1 MFRKLRLELT
11 LLNAGIIALLFVMLT
26 AGVYFFV
33 QSQMNERADFM
44 LSRVAADID
53 RGVFHGFPFLPP
65 PAHWTEQPPPPP
77 PLRSL
82 PFMPPAAA
90 NERPFPLVFFIQLNS
105 EHQIETVSPSQ
116 PLPAEKLAA
125 FVKSVQATGT
135 NAGQLDF
142 DDKLYFFHKS
152 PRTVATGTLIVV
164 EDFQKDRHLLR
175 ILMSGLMLIGTVCF
189 IFSLL
194 GSRFLANRAMQP
206 IQKSWQQQKDFL
218 TDASHELRTPLAVV
232 QTNLEIVRSNQTESV
247 AEQKKWFDN
256 ISESVAVMG
265 YLVDSLLFL
274 ARMDSQQ
281 YSMEKKTFA
290 LDQAIAN
297 VIESFQPLAEAA
309 GLDLTSSLEA
319 GLVMCG
325 DEFRIKQVVGI
336 LIDNALRHSTA
347 GSIAVSLQKQGKSVI
362 LSVTDSGEG
371 IEKHHQKKIFDRFYQ
386 VEASRSRKGVGL
398 GLSIAKCIC
407 ETHGGS
413 IRVVSE
419 RGTGSTFFVTL
430 PLSV

>member
-53 RGVFHGFPFLPP
+53 RGVFHGFPFPPP

-152 PRTVATGTLIVV
+152 PRTVATG
-164 EDFQKDRHLLR
+164 
-175 ILMSGLMLIGTVCF
+175 C
-189 IFSLL
+189 
-194 GSRFLANRAMQP
+194 
-206 IQKSWQQQKDFL
+206 
-218 TDASHELRTPLAVV
+218 
-232 QTNLEIVRSNQTESV
+232 
-247 AEQKKWFDN
+247 
-256 ISESVAVMG
+256 
-265 YLVDSLLFL
+265 
-274 ARMDSQQ
+274 
-281 YSMEKKTFA
+281 
-290 LDQAIAN
+290 
-297 VIESFQPLAEAA
+297 
-309 GLDLTSSLEA
+309 SS
-319 GLVMCG
+319 C
-325 DEFRIKQVVGI
+325 
-336 LIDNALRHSTA
+336 N
-347 GSIAVSLQKQGKSVI
+347 
-362 LSVTDSGEG
+362 
-371 IEKHHQKKIFDRFYQ
+371 
-386 VEASRSRKGVGL
+386 
-398 GLSIAKCIC
+398 
-407 ETHGGS
+407 
-413 IRVVSE
+413 
-419 RGTGSTFFVTL
+419 
-430 PLSV
+430 